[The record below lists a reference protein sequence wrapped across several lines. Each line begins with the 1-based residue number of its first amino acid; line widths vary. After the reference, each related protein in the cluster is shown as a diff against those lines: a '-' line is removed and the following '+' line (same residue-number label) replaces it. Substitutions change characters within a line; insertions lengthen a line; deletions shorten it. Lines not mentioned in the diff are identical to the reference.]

1 MHRNK
6 TFIGAFVFGSIILIC
21 CAFFLLGYGKFT
33 QKQVSFVLFF
43 DSSLRGLTI
52 DSPVYFKGVPV
63 GAVRSIYIVPN
74 STGESFKTAVIIE
87 LNGDYGKKDEKQD
100 DHTFLDF
107 MDNDEY
113 VYGLIEDGLRAKLS
127 TASLITGQLVVELAM
142 VARPAPLTEW
152 QKKKF
157 RGHIQIP
164 TSQNVFDLFLTSVGE
179 IPIKD
184 ITSQLVELLH
194 NLNTTLVEMNLPELS
209 ANINIAAKEM
219 KTLGE
224 NSKLV
229 IEEYRKLGQIL
240 NKNAG
245 TIIKNIQT
253 VTANGAKLTQE
264 DSALMQELYVTLQAL
279 RDAANSI
286 SYLAKLLEK
295 QPDALIFGKA
305 Q

>member
-1 MHRNK
+1 MHKNK
-6 TFIGAFVFGSIILIC
+6 TLIGAFVFGSIILIC
-21 CAFFLLGYGKFT
+21 CAFFLLGYGKFA

-63 GAVRSIYIVPN
+63 GTVRSIYIVPN

-113 VYGLIEDGLRAKLS
+113 VYKLIEDGLRAKLS

-142 VARPAPLTEW
+142 VAKPAPLTEA

-157 RGHIQIP
+157 SGHIQIP
-164 TSQNVFDLFLTSVGE
+164 TSQNVFDSFLTSVGE
-179 IPIKD
+179 IPLKD
-184 ITSQLVELLH
+184 ITSRLLELLN
-194 NLNTTLVEMNLPELS
+194 NLNTTLIQMNLPELS

-219 KTLGE
+219 KSLGE

-229 IEEYRKLGQIL
+229 IEEYRKLGQML

-245 TIIKNIQT
+245 TIIKNIQNL
-253 VTANGAKLTQE
+253 TANGAKLTQE
-264 DSALMQELYVTLQAL
+264 DSALMQELYVTLQSL
-279 RDAANSI
+279 REAANSI
-286 SYLAKLLEK
+286 SYLAKLLER